1 LDKHS
6 GLLTHWPAR
15 NANVRILCT
24 GTNAASAADTSATGT
39 AVKTEPRDEKK
50 VKIEPVGAT
59 SVNYDLGKRHFANTA
74 YGEFGAEGVDTLEA
88 ARKRLRAE
96 AFGGDAALYERG
108 LADRKVVLK
117 KDLPMLLPPSRLAAL
132 QRHSAGLAA
141 GALKSAEGAAR
152 APLTV
157 PNVTWSLLDGK

>member
-1 LDKHS
+1 
-6 GLLTHWPAR
+6 
-15 NANVRILCT
+15 
-24 GTNAASAADTSATGT
+24 
-39 AVKTEPRDEKK
+39 
-50 VKIEPVGAT
+50 VKIEPAGAT
-59 SVNYDLGKRHFANTA
+59 SVSYDLGKRHFANTA

-117 KDLPMLLPPSRLAAL
+117 KDLPILLPPSRLAAL
-132 QRHSAGLAA
+132 QRQGVLSGAGSAGAVLRN
-141 GALKSAEGAAR
+141 EQGAAR
-152 APLTV
+152 APLAV

>member
-1 LDKHS
+1 
-6 GLLTHWPAR
+6 
-15 NANVRILCT
+15 
-24 GTNAASAADTSATGT
+24 
-39 AVKTEPRDEKK
+39 VKTEPRDEKK
-50 VKIEPVGAT
+50 VKIEPAGAA
-59 SVNYDLGKRHFANTA
+59 SVKYDLGKRHFANTA

-117 KDLPMLLPPSRLAAL
+117 RDLPILLPPSRLAAL
-132 QRHSAGLAA
+132 QRQGVSGQ
-141 GALKSAEGAAR
+141 GALKTAEGAAR